1 MYKNILSI
9 VLSSFLLLSG
19 FIFQSCN
26 KDDSDEKRADEL
38 RLLEQYITNENITV
52 SPTSTGLYYIEQ
64 VEGTGDLP
72 QQTDWVE
79 ITFTARLVKN
89 NEVVITTD
97 SLTAQNNSIYN
108 QYVLYGINRMPINEI
123 NIVGLIEGISKMKQ
137 GGKARLIFP
146 STLGFGSIRTGNI
159 PGYSS
164 LIFDVE
170 LHSVIPNIVTFE
182 QDKME
187 AYLVENNITD
197 QPTATGL
204 VYHEIQAGT
213 GDFPITGKK
222 IYYNY
227 KGYFLNGK
235 VFDQNVSGTT
245 FTTLGAENNL
255 SGIDEGLR
263 LMKQGATAKLV
274 LPYSL
279 AYGASGIFRFIN
291 NQYYVA
297 VWPYSTIVYEIEV
310 LDIQ

>member
-9 VLSSFLLLSG
+9 VLSSFLLFSG
-19 FIFQSCN
+19 FIFQSCD
-26 KDDSDEKRADEL
+26 KDDSEEKRADEL

-64 VEGTGDLP
+64 VEGTGGLP

-79 ITFTARLVKN
+79 ISFTVRLVKN

-108 QYVLYGINRMPINEI
+108 QYVLYGINRIPISGI
-123 NIVGLIEGISKMKQ
+123 NVGGLIEGISKMKQ

-146 STLGFGSIRTGNI
+146 STLGFGSISNGNI

-182 QDKME
+182 QEKLAD
-187 AYLVENNITD
+187 YLTENNITD
-197 QPTATGL
+197 PPTISGL
-204 VYHEIQAGT
+204 IYHEIQAGT

-227 KGYFLNGK
+227 TGYFLNGK
-235 VFDQNVSGTT
+235 VFDKNITGTT
-245 FTTLGAENNL
+245 YIILGAENNL

-263 LMKQGATAKLV
+263 LMKQGGIAKLV
-274 LPYSL
+274 LPYSI
-279 AYGASGIFRFIN
+279 AYGASGIFRFVN
-291 NQYYVA
+291 NQYYIA

-310 LDIQ
+310 LDIE